1 MNILVLSDIHGNLTA
16 LEAVL
21 EKANNLCKVEGLII
35 LGDLIDY
42 GMGSNEVIKKV
53 QSIQMTILCNIWGN
67 HEYAICNQNFS
78 RFSSNRGV
86 ESAQNTLKNLVEC
99 SKDYLENEMQREG
112 YHEFIIGD
120 KYCLGVHGSIHN
132 PFWKSIST
140 DKLSERIEYSKYDYV
155 FSGHSH
161 IPMYFDAFYYHD
173 NENTRNKKK
182 TIFLNPG
189 SVGQPRN
196 LNPLAQFLIVN
207 TGTEEIRFCTVPYD
221 IEKEQKLF
229 TDEVSAFYKKRL
241 TWGV

>member
-1 MNILVLSDIHGNLTA
+1 MNVLVLSDIHGNLNA

-21 EKANNLCKVEGLII
+21 EKANGLGDIDGLII
-35 LGDLIDY
+35 LGDIIDY
-42 GMGSNEVIKKV
+42 GMGSNEVIKKL
-53 QSIQMTILCNIWGN
+53 QSIQLPIICNIWGN
-67 HEYAICNQNFS
+67 HEYAICNQDFT

-86 ESAQNTLKNLVEC
+86 DSAQNTLKNLNVC
-99 SKDYLENEMQREG
+99 SKQYLANEMLREG
-112 YHEFIIGD
+112 FYEFVIGD
-120 KYCLGVHGSIHN
+120 KHCLGVHGSFHE

-140 DKLSERIEYSKYDYV
+140 EQIDEKLEYAKYDYV

-161 IPMYFDAFYYHD
+161 IPLYFDAYYHTN
-173 NENTRNKKK
+173 NEKTRNKKK

-207 TGTEEIRFCTVPYD
+207 CSTEEIRFYTVPYD

-229 TDEVSAFYKKRL
+229 TNEVSTFYKERL